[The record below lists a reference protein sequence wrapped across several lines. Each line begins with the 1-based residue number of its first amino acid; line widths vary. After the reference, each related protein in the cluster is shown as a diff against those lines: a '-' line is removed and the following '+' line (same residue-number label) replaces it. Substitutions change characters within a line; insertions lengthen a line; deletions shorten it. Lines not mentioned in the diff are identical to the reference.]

1 MNNCF
6 LKIYI
11 YQYGT
16 VLKFLNQKIENRKWI
31 YYLRTKYVYM
41 SILWVILGFILL
53 VVGGEFLVR
62 SSVALSFKFNI
73 SKMVIGMTVVSFAT
87 SAPELLVS
95 LQAAMS
101 GSPAIAINNVVGSN
115 IANIGLVLGITAMV
129 GSIAVDTSFYK
140 INWPVMMFFSI
151 ILYYFLKNDNILTAL
166 EGGLLFAGLVLF
178 LVYLVKSAKKD
189 TQVEDV
195 DDTLATVSNFK
206 IGLWLLIGAASL
218 YFGSKLLV
226 EGATEIAKSV
236 GVSEAVIAVS
246 LIAIGTSVPELAAS
260 IIAAAKQEKA
270 ISLGN
275 LIGSNIFNIASVLG
289 LTAIV
294 KPIPVTEPQILT
306 SDIFWMLG
314 FSAILIPLIFLPK
327 RMQISR
333 MKGFAL
339 VIGYGIFMFLVFTQG
354 KF

>member
-1 MNNCF
+1 
-6 LKIYI
+6 
-11 YQYGT
+11 
-16 VLKFLNQKIENRKWI
+16 
-31 YYLRTKYVYM
+31 M

-53 VVGGEFLVR
+53 VIGGEFLVR

-95 LQAAMS
+95 LQAALS

-129 GSIAVDTSFYK
+129 GSIAVDKSFYK
-140 INWPVMMFFSI
+140 LNWPVMMVFSI
-151 ILYYFLKNDNILTAL
+151 MLYYFLKNDNVLTAI
-166 EGGLLFAGLVLF
+166 EGGALFTGLIVF
-178 LVYLVKSAKKD
+178 LIYLIRSAKKD
-189 TQVEDV
+189 IVVEDV
-195 DDTLATVSNFK
+195 DDALSTVSNFK

-218 YFGSKLLV
+218 YFGSEWLV
-226 EGATEIAKSV
+226 SGAKEIATAV
-236 GVSEAVIAVS
+236 GVSEAVIGVS

-260 IIAAAKQEKA
+260 VIAAAKQEKA

-289 LTAIV
+289 LTSLI
-294 KPIPVTEPQILT
+294 KPIPVTEPQILS

-327 RMQISR
+327 RLQISR
-333 MKGFAL
+333 FKGFFL
-339 VIGYGIFMFLVFTQG
+339 VFAYGVFMFLVFTKG